1 MWTYHPD
8 LLATPVPRYT
18 SFPTA
23 AEFRDDV
30 GEEALTGAIA
40 ESRGAISLY
49 VHIPYCEQI
58 CWYCGCNT
66 GAANKAHR
74 LEAYLDALDREID
87 LVAAL
92 LPKDATVTRI
102 AFGGG
107 SPNALS
113 PVAFV
118 RLVDHLL
125 TAFSAGQVPMSIEL
139 DPRGLNEG
147 WVRLLGLVRVTH
159 ASLGV
164 QTFDPAI
171 QAAIGRV
178 QPAPLIAGAVAG
190 LRRAG
195 VRSLNFDLM
204 YGLPGQSV
212 AALEETLERAI
223 DLAPDRI
230 ALFGYAHVPHLLP
243 RQRRIDDSALP
254 DQRTRFTM
262 AERGFDLLVAAGYE
276 PVGFDHFA
284 RPFDPLA
291 EAAVTGGLRRNFQ
304 GFTDDRADVL
314 IGMGASA
321 ISQFPHLIV
330 QNEKNAGRYR
340 MRLSQDRLAG
350 ALGVRRSHGDRET
363 GLVIEE
369 LLCGY
374 PADVGHMLPAR
385 PELAGA
391 IDAFEERGLARL
403 SGGIL
408 TLTPEGRPYARS
420 LAALFDPYR
429 RQAVRQFSTAV

>member
-1 MWTYHPD
+1 MWTYHPE
-8 LLATPVPRYT
+8 LLANPVPRYT

-30 GEEALTGAIA
+30 GADALADAIA
-40 ESRGAISLY
+40 VSRGAISLY

-66 GAANKAHR
+66 GAANKTHR

-92 LPKDATVTRI
+92 LPPGAEVTRI

-125 TAFSAGQVPMSIEL
+125 TAFSAGQVPISIEL
-139 DPRGLNEG
+139 DPRGLNDG
-147 WVRLLGLVRVTH
+147 WTRLLGLVRVTH

-164 QTFDPAI
+164 QTLDPAI

-178 QPAPLIAGAVAG
+178 QPAALIADATAG
-190 LRRAG
+190 LRGAG

-204 YGLPGQSV
+204 YGLPGQS
-212 AALEETLERAI
+212 LETLEDTLEQAVA
-223 DLAPDRI
+223 LAPDRI

-254 DQRTRFTM
+254 DQRTRFMM
-262 AERGFDLLVAAGYE
+262 AECGFDLLVRAGYQ

-330 QNEKNAGRYR
+330 QNDKNAGRYR

-350 ALGVRRSHGDRET
+350 ALGVRRSASDREI

-369 LLCGY
+369 ILCGY
-374 PADVGHMLPAR
+374 PADVGALLGEPG
-385 PELAGA
+385 LAEA

-403 SGGIL
+403 SGGVL
-408 TLTPEGRPYARS
+408 TLAPEGRPYARS

-429 RQAVRQFSTAV
+429 QQAVRQFSTAV